1 MSMPRS
7 KETIGMLFGIL
18 GYLSFSILDA
28 TQKTL
33 ILYHSVFQLLLVK
46 YFFVLFLSLIESKR
60 KNNFSFYKSKNI
72 KLQILRSF
80 LSVIESGCFVLS
92 FKYLSLAD
100 AHSIGSLSPVIV
112 VALSAI
118 ILKEKVSPKIWVA
131 IFIGFI
137 GVLIILRPTS
147 SIFDPKALLPLVAAF
162 MLGLYQVVTKKV
174 SEDDTNETSLFYTS
188 IIGLIIMTLLATN
201 FWTPIES
208 SSYVMFLAIGIFFS
222 LGLYLQII
230 ALSKARASILQPFH
244 YTLIFWA
251 IIFGYIFYND
261 VPDMFTIVGAIII
274 TASGIFVLNHS
285 SKLIRIS

>member
-1 MSMPRS
+1 MIIS
-7 KETIGMLFGIL
+7 KESTGIIFGIL
-18 GYLSFSILDA
+18 AYFCFSILDA

-60 KNNFSFYKSKNI
+60 KNNINFYKSKSI
-72 KLQILRSF
+72 KLQIFRSL

-100 AHSIGSLSPVIV
+100 AHSVGSLAPVIV

-118 ILKEKVSPKIWVA
+118 FLKEKVSTKIWIA

-147 SIFDPKALLPLVAAF
+147 SIFDPKALLPLLAAF
-162 MLGLYQVVTKKV
+162 ILGLYQVVTKKV
-174 SEDDTNETSLFYTS
+174 SEHDTTETSLFYTS
-188 IIGLIIMTLLATN
+188 IIGIFIMSLLASN
-201 FWTPIES
+201 FWNPVSS
-208 SSYVMFLAIGIFFS
+208 SSYILFFIIGIFFS
-222 LGLYLQII
+222 LGVYLQII
-230 ALSKARASILQPFH
+230 ALSMARASIIQPFH

-251 IIFGYIFYND
+251 IILGYIFYND
-261 VPDMFTIVGAIII
+261 IPDLFTIVGAVII
-274 TASGIFVLNHS
+274 TLSGIFVLNQS
-285 SKLIRIS
+285 TKS

>member
-18 GYLSFSILDA
+18 GRLSCAILDA

-33 ILYHSVFQLLLVK
+33 RWYHSVFQLLLVK

-208 SSYVMFLAIGIFFS
+208 SSYIMFLAIGIFFS

-251 IIFGYIFYND
+251 IIFGYIFYDD
-261 VPDMFTIVGAIII
+261 VPDIFTVVGAIII
-274 TASGIFVLNHS
+274 TCSGVFVLNQS
-285 SKLIRIS
+285 SKK

>member
-1 MSMPRS
+1 MIIS
-7 KETIGMLFGIL
+7 KESTGIIFGIL
-18 GYLSFSILDA
+18 AYFCFSILDA

-60 KNNFSFYKSKNI
+60 KNNISFYKSKSI
-72 KLQILRSF
+72 KLQIFRSL

-100 AHSIGSLSPVIV
+100 AHSVGSLAPVIV

-118 ILKEKVSPKIWVA
+118 FLKEKVSTKIWIA

-147 SIFDPKALLPLVAAF
+147 SIFDPKALLPLLAAF
-162 MLGLYQVVTKKV
+162 VLGLYQVVTKKV
-174 SEDDTNETSLFYTS
+174 SEHDTTETSLFYTS
-188 IIGLIIMTLLATN
+188 IIGIFIMSLLASN
-201 FWTPIES
+201 FWNPVSS
-208 SSYVMFLAIGIFFS
+208 SSYILFFIIGIFFS
-222 LGLYLQII
+222 LGVYLQII
-230 ALSKARASILQPFH
+230 ALSMARASIIQPFH

-251 IIFGYIFYND
+251 IILGYIFYND
-261 VPDMFTIVGAIII
+261 IPDLFTIVGAVII
-274 TASGIFVLNHS
+274 TLSGIFVLNQS
-285 SKLIRIS
+285 TKS

>member
-46 YFFVLFLSLIESKR
+46 YFFVLCLSLIESKR

-261 VPDMFTIVGAIII
+261 VPDTFTIVGAIII

-285 SKLIRIS
+285 SKLIKIS

>member
-1 MSMPRS
+1 MALPQS
-7 KETIGMLFGIL
+7 KESIGILFGIFA
-18 GYLSFSILDA
+18 YLSFSILDA

-46 YFFVLFLSLIESKR
+46 YFFVLSLSIIESKR
-60 KNNFSFYKSKNI
+60 KNNSIFYKSKNI
-72 KLQILRSF
+72 KLQIFRSL

-100 AHSIGSLSPVIV
+100 AHSVGSLAPVIV

-118 ILKEKVSPKIWVA
+118 FLKEKVSTKTWIA

-147 SIFDPKALLPLVAAF
+147 SIFDPKALLPLIAAF

-174 SEDDTNETSLFYTS
+174 SEHDSNETSLFYTS
-188 IIGLIIMTLLATN
+188 IIGLLIMSLLASN
-201 FWTPIES
+201 YWTPISS
-208 SSYVMFLAIGIFFS
+208 SSYILFLAIGIFFS

-230 ALSKARASILQPFH
+230 ALSKARASIIQPFH

-251 IIFGYIFYND
+251 IIFGYFLYDD
-261 VPDMFTIVGAIII
+261 VPDFFTIVGAIII
-274 TASGIFVLNHS
+274 TISGIFVISQS
-285 SKLIRIS
+285 SKD

>member
-1 MSMPRS
+1 MSSTWS
-7 KETIGMLFGIL
+7 KESVGILFGIL
-18 GYLSFSILDA
+18 AYLSFSILDA

-33 ILYHSVFQLLLVK
+33 ILYHSIFQLLLIK
-46 YFFVLFLSLIESKR
+46 YFFVLFLSLIESRR

-72 KLQILRSF
+72 KLQIFRSL

-92 FKYLSLAD
+92 FKYLSLAN
-100 AHSIGSLSPVIV
+100 AHSIGSLAPVIV

-118 ILKEKVSPKIWVA
+118 ILKEKVSPKTWVA

-147 SIFDPKALLPLVAAF
+147 SIFDVKALLPLVAAF

-174 SEDDTNETSLFYTS
+174 SQHDSNETSLFYTS
-188 IIGLIIMTLLATN
+188 IIGLTIMSFLASK
-201 FWTPIES
+201 FWSPINGY
-208 SSYVMFLAIGIFFS
+208 SYIMFLAIGVFFS

-230 ALSKARASILQPFH
+230 ALSKARASIIQPFH

-251 IIFGYIFYND
+251 IILGYIFYDD
-261 VPDMFTIVGAIII
+261 VPDMFTILGAIII
-274 TASGIFVLNHS
+274 TCSGIFVLKQS
-285 SKLIRIS
+285 SKRKV

>member
-1 MSMPRS
+1 MALPQS
-7 KETIGMLFGIL
+7 KESIGILFGIFA
-18 GYLSFSILDA
+18 YLSFSILDA

-46 YFFVLFLSLIESKR
+46 YFFVLSLSLIESKR
-60 KNNFSFYKSKNI
+60 KNNFYFYKTKNI
-72 KLQILRSF
+72 KLQIFRSL

-100 AHSIGSLSPVIV
+100 AHSVGSLAPVIV

-118 ILKEKVSPKIWVA
+118 FLKEKVSIKTWVA

-174 SEDDTNETSLFYTS
+174 SEQDSNETSLFYTS
-188 IIGLIIMTLLATN
+188 IIGLLIMSLLASN
-201 FWTPIES
+201 YWTPISS
-208 SSYVMFLAIGIFFS
+208 SSYILFLAIGIFFS
-222 LGLYLQII
+222 FGLYLQII
-230 ALSKARASILQPFH
+230 ALSKARASIIQPFH

-251 IIFGYIFYND
+251 IVFGYFLYDD
-261 VPDMFTIVGAIII
+261 VPDFFTIIGAIII
-274 TASGIFVLNHS
+274 TISGIFVISQS
-285 SKLIRIS
+285 SKD

>member
-1 MSMPRS
+1 MIIS
-7 KETIGMLFGIL
+7 KESTGIIFGIL
-18 GYLSFSILDA
+18 AYFCFSILDA

-60 KNNFSFYKSKNI
+60 KNNINFYKSKSI
-72 KLQILRSF
+72 KLQIFRSL

-100 AHSIGSLSPVIV
+100 AHSVGSLAPVIV

-118 ILKEKVSPKIWVA
+118 FLKEKVSTKIWIA

-147 SIFDPKALLPLVAAF
+147 SIFDPKALLPLLAAF
-162 MLGLYQVVTKKV
+162 VLGLYQVVTKKV
-174 SEDDTNETSLFYTS
+174 SEHDTTETSLFYTS
-188 IIGLIIMTLLATN
+188 IIGIFIMSLLASN
-201 FWTPIES
+201 FWNPVSS
-208 SSYVMFLAIGIFFS
+208 SSYILFFIIGIFFS
-222 LGLYLQII
+222 LGVYLQII
-230 ALSKARASILQPFH
+230 ALSMARASIIQPFH

-251 IIFGYIFYND
+251 IILGYIFYND
-261 VPDMFTIVGAIII
+261 IPDLFTIVGAVII
-274 TASGIFVLNHS
+274 TLSGIFVLNQS
-285 SKLIRIS
+285 RKS

>member
-1 MSMPRS
+1 MSILRS
-7 KETIGMLFGIL
+7 KESVGILFGIL
-18 GYLSFSILDA
+18 AYLSFSILDA

-60 KNNFSFYKSKNI
+60 KNNSLFYKSKNI
-72 KLQILRSF
+72 KLQILRSL

-92 FKYLSLAD
+92 FKYLSLAN
-100 AHSIGSLSPVIV
+100 AHSIGSLAPVIV

-118 ILKEKVSPKIWVA
+118 ILKEKVSPKTWVA

-147 SIFDPKALLPLVAAF
+147 SIFDPKALLPLLAAF
-162 MLGLYQVVTKKV
+162 MLGLYQIVTKKV
-174 SEDDTNETSLFYTS
+174 SEYDSNETSLFYTS
-188 IIGLIIMTLLATN
+188 IIGMIIMTLLATN
-201 FWTPIES
+201 FWSPIS
-208 SSYVMFLAIGIFFS
+208 DSSYLMFLTIGIFFS

-261 VPDMFTIVGAIII
+261 VPDMFTIIGALVI
-274 TASGIFVLNHS
+274 TCSGIFVLNQS
-285 SKLIRIS
+285 SKND

>member
-1 MSMPRS
+1 MIIS
-7 KETIGMLFGIL
+7 KESTGIIFVIL
-18 GYLSFSILDA
+18 AYFCFSILDA

-60 KNNFSFYKSKNI
+60 KNNINFYKSKSI
-72 KLQILRSF
+72 KLQIFRSL

-100 AHSIGSLSPVIV
+100 AHSVGSLAPVIV

-118 ILKEKVSPKIWVA
+118 FLKEKVSTKIWIA

-147 SIFDPKALLPLVAAF
+147 SIFDPKALLPLLAAF
-162 MLGLYQVVTKKV
+162 ILGLYQVVTKKV
-174 SEDDTNETSLFYTS
+174 SEHDTTETSLFYTS
-188 IIGLIIMTLLATN
+188 IIGIFIMSLLASN
-201 FWTPIES
+201 FWNPVSS
-208 SSYVMFLAIGIFFS
+208 SSYILFFIIGIFFS
-222 LGLYLQII
+222 LGVYLQII
-230 ALSKARASILQPFH
+230 ALSMARASIIQPFH

-251 IIFGYIFYND
+251 IILGYIFYND
-261 VPDMFTIVGAIII
+261 IPDLFTIVGAVII
-274 TASGIFVLNHS
+274 TLSGIFVLNQS
-285 SKLIRIS
+285 TKS

>member
-1 MSMPRS
+1 MIIS
-7 KETIGMLFGIL
+7 KESTGIIFGIL
-18 GYLSFSILDA
+18 AYFCFSILDA

-60 KNNFSFYKSKNI
+60 KNNINFYKTKSI
-72 KLQILRSF
+72 KLQIFRSL

-100 AHSIGSLSPVIV
+100 AHSVGSLAPVIV

-118 ILKEKVSPKIWVA
+118 FLKEKVSTKIWIA

-147 SIFDPKALLPLVAAF
+147 SIFDPKALLPLLAAF
-162 MLGLYQVVTKKV
+162 VLGLYQVVTKKV
-174 SEDDTNETSLFYTS
+174 SEHDTTETSLFYTS
-188 IIGLIIMTLLATN
+188 IIGIFIMSLLASN
-201 FWTPIES
+201 FWNPVSS
-208 SSYVMFLAIGIFFS
+208 SSYILFFIIGIFFS
-222 LGLYLQII
+222 LGVYLQII
-230 ALSKARASILQPFH
+230 ALSMARASIIQPFH

-251 IIFGYIFYND
+251 IILGYIFYND
-261 VPDMFTIVGAIII
+261 IPDLFTIVGAVII
-274 TASGIFVLNHS
+274 TLSGIFVLTQS
-285 SKLIRIS
+285 TKS

>member
-1 MSMPRS
+1 MALPQS
-7 KETIGMLFGIL
+7 KESIGIFFGIFA
-18 GYLSFSILDA
+18 YLSFSILDA

-60 KNNFSFYKSKNI
+60 KNNLYFYKTKNI
-72 KLQILRSF
+72 KLQIFRSL

-100 AHSIGSLSPVIV
+100 AHSVGSLAPVIV

-118 ILKEKVSPKIWVA
+118 FLKEKVSTKTWIA

-147 SIFDPKALLPLVAAF
+147 SIFDPKALLPLIAAF

-174 SEDDTNETSLFYTS
+174 SEHDSNETSLFYTS
-188 IIGLIIMTLLATN
+188 IIGLLIMSLLASN
-201 FWTPIES
+201 YWTPIS
-208 SSYVMFLAIGIFFS
+208 SSSHILFLAIGIFFS

-230 ALSKARASILQPFH
+230 ALSKARASIIQPFH

-251 IIFGYIFYND
+251 IIFGYFLYDD
-261 VPDMFTIVGAIII
+261 VPDFFTIVGAVII
-274 TASGIFVLNHS
+274 TISGIFVISQS
-285 SKLIRIS
+285 SKNK

>member
-1 MSMPRS
+1 MIIS
-7 KETIGMLFGIL
+7 KQTIGIIFGIL
-18 GYLSFSILDA
+18 AYFSFSILDA

-60 KNNFSFYKSKNI
+60 KNNINFYKSKSI
-72 KLQILRSF
+72 KLQIFRSL

-100 AHSIGSLSPVIV
+100 AHSVGSLAPVIV

-118 ILKEKVSPKIWVA
+118 FLKEKVSTKIWIA

-147 SIFDPKALLPLVAAF
+147 SIFDPKALLPLLAAF
-162 MLGLYQVVTKKV
+162 VLGLYQVVTKKV
-174 SEDDTNETSLFYTS
+174 SEHDTTETSLFYTS
-188 IIGLIIMTLLATN
+188 IIGIFIMSLLASN
-201 FWTPIES
+201 FWSPVSS
-208 SSYVMFLAIGIFFS
+208 SSYILFFIIGIFFS
-222 LGLYLQII
+222 LGVYLQII
-230 ALSKARASILQPFH
+230 ALSMARASIIQPFH

-251 IIFGYIFYND
+251 IILGYIFYND
-261 VPDMFTIVGAIII
+261 IPDLFTIVGAVII
-274 TASGIFVLNHS
+274 TFSGIFVLNQS
-285 SKLIRIS
+285 TKS